1 MFPVSSRLLD
11 SQFETAFN
19 ISFLGQDF
27 MDGCPC
33 SALSRGGQRGR
44 GDYRRQGLHIY
55 KGRGKQEGFHHMQ
68 ERTGIRQHWLTLN
81 FYYKRQ
87 LLNIIYKFTLYIFVF
102 FFLLRDDADTQL
114 SNMMI
119 LINAGLFGD
128 AQ

>member
-1 MFPVSSRLLD
+1 MRRRSTSASSGRTLW
-11 SQFETAFN
+11 TGAHA
-19 ISFLGQDF
+19 
-27 MDGCPC
+27 
-33 SALSRGGQRGR
+33 ALSQEEANVVEEITGAR
-44 GDYRRQGLHIY
+44 GLHIY